1 MGLETAAITGGAV
14 GAMGAVLM
22 APVAL
27 SVIGFTSAG
36 IAAGSYA
43 ASMMSAAA
51 TANGGGV
58 AAGSLVAILQSAGAS
73 GFTAFANTVVASIG
87 DALGTFVGAGFGWLS
102 NIFQKRRE
110 QKKREEQM
118 EAFLFGIAAGA
129 LFLWSIR

>member
-73 GFTAFANTVVASIG
+73 GFTAIANTVVASIG
-87 DALGTFVGAGFGWLS
+87 GAGHTE
-102 NIFQKRRE
+102 N
-110 QKKREEQM
+110 
-118 EAFLFGIAAGA
+118 AC
-129 LFLWSIR
+129 